1 MHDFSSKLCLR
12 IQGFL
17 PRFFAPWPLKSQY
30 KANWF
35 CPNLPTGTELGN
47 ITGYLESFPQNQ
59 LPKGVAIFEL
69 ASAFSDFYP
78 ILYFFC
84 NWPQSGP
91 SFRFWNLE
99 TQSPLFPC
107 PLNPLK
113 MPPLGSFLSKNTW
126 LAFSKSLFFCMG
138 RQLKLS
144 DTLLD
149 PSLVDWTSQLELSL
163 AKFDIHTGIL
173 RHLMGKMKKWSTRL
187 KITGISCWYDRCLWW
202 KFENPGSP
210 GAHSAET
217 SWTGPFYIVKQWK

>member
-1 MHDFSSKLCLR
+1 MRDFWLYIKIATKVHDFCSKLCLR

-17 PRFFAPWPLKSQY
+17 PRFFALWPLKSQY

-47 ITGYLESFPQNQ
+47 ITGYLESFPPNQ

-126 LAFSKSLFFCMG
+126 LAFSKSLFFAWG
-138 RQLKLS
+138 
-144 DTLLD
+144 D
-149 PSLVDWTSQLELSL
+149 
-163 AKFDIHTGIL
+163 
-173 RHLMGKMKKWSTRL
+173 
-187 KITGISCWYDRCLWW
+187 
-202 KFENPGSP
+202 N
-210 GAHSAET
+210 
-217 SWTGPFYIVKQWK
+217 